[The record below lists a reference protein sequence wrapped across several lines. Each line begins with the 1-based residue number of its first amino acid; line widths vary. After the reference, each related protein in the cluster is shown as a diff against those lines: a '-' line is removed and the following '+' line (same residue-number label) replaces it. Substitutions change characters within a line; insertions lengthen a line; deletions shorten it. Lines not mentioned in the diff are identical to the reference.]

1 MWDSRVS
8 SLSHAQDGV
17 QGQSGQRESCL
28 GRTKQG
34 VFQGPVPP
42 YTDDVTDCCEHCFYG
57 NAHHR
62 FGLHFRQLSLAL
74 LSFSP
79 LCVPLLEWV
88 WGGGGGKGERRQ
100 RWQERNNTQRSFSPR
115 LRCRAM
121 GNFGVLDSSAKVCD
135 GKKNGRGR
143 DEMREGAVK
152 VSVWNCF
159 PR

>member
-1 MWDSRVS
+1 MS

-62 FGLHFRQLSLAL
+62 FGLHFRQLSLSL
-74 LSFSP
+74 LSISSACPSP
-79 LCVPLLEWV
+79 LYVVRGWWKRSCQSQT
-88 WGGGGGKGERRQ
+88 GKRKDK
-100 RWQERNNTQRSFSPR
+100 NNTRNKKMLRSFSPR
-115 LRCRAM
+115 LRCQEM
-121 GNFGVLDSSAKVCD
+121 GNFLLWSTRAQKFVRERREEDE
-135 GKKNGRGR
+135 REGR
-143 DEMREGAVK
+143 DEVE
-152 VSVWNCF
+152 
-159 PR
+159 